1 METEDKLINKIAD
14 LVWEISCITQNP
26 QMNTSRVD
34 LYKENLKTALKEFK
48 QEILKSAASNVSHLG
63 F

>member
-48 QEILKSAASNVSHLG
+48 QEIL
-63 F
+63 